1 MQSIREC
8 SIAECSRAVMAR
20 GWCQAHYNRWHQT
33 GDVRASVPLR
43 PDGVSEYDRV
53 MRAGFDLT
61 ESGCWET
68 RLAKT
73 PLGYGRLYSAGG
85 RANRRHLLAH
95 RVVAARMIRPAG
107 SDELVCHSCDN
118 PPCIN
123 PDHLFI
129 GSNDDNLDDMRSK
142 DRDTHGEASL
152 LAKLTDVQVAAI
164 RSIYREGR
172 TTQRELA
179 LQFDVSQ
186 SQISR
191 IVNRK
196 SRRRPT

>member
-1 MQSIREC
+1 
-8 SIAECSRAVMAR
+8 
-20 GWCQAHYNRWHQT
+20 
-33 GDVRASVPLR
+33 
-43 PDGVSEYDRV
+43 
-53 MRAGFDLT
+53 
-61 ESGCWET
+61 
-68 RLAKT
+68 
-73 PLGYGRLYSAGG
+73 
-85 RANRRHLLAH
+85 
-95 RVVAARMIRPAG
+95 MIRPAG